1 MSDFNYLLSVELFE
15 SCLKEQQAVLEDFY
29 RKARELLRNSGVA
42 VKPMPEAWK
51 TFRHNYFS
59 VLFIAVFR
67 VLGLPGDRRR
77 FYARINHCLRS
88 WVTAC
93 DNLLDHELKELIQTD
108 LPQDAYVFKSVHTLL
123 LTDRIFFSLL
133 MDAADEGLIAA
144 GDIAPLLNVS
154 LAAISES
161 GREEAEEENGV
172 AETLSPGEMLASI
185 HRLKTG
191 HLFAAPLSAPL
202 KLNHLQRSDR
212 RVQQARQGLI
222 RFGTG
227 CQILDDISDLGMDLY
242 YRKHNYLAAAIVHGD
257 AADEKRRL
265 AALCAEGPSPD
276 LITRAALYERFP
288 KSAEQAMHKALAV
301 LHEALDL
308 LTGCGLPL
316 TGAARDTF
324 VDILVQLF
332 QDPDRLA
339 GIRIPA

>member
-1 MSDFNYLLSVELFE
+1 MSDFNYLLSVKLFKT
-15 SCLKEQQAVLEDFY
+15 CLEEQQAVLKDFWL
-29 RKARELLRNSGVA
+29 KARELLRESGVA
-42 VKPMPEAWK
+42 ARPIPAAWK
-51 TFRHNYFS
+51 TLRHNYFS
-59 VLFIAVFR
+59 VLFIAVFHT
-67 VLGLPGDRRR
+67 LGLSAEQRR

-93 DNLLDHELKELIQTD
+93 DNLLDHELKELISTD

-133 MDAADEGLIAA
+133 MDALEAGLITAD
-144 GDIAPLLNVS
+144 DITPLLNVS

-172 AETLSPGEMLASI
+172 AETLSPEEILQSV

-191 HLFAAPLSAPL
+191 ALFAAPLSAPL
-202 KLNHLQRSDR
+202 KLGHLQLSDQ
-212 RVQQARQGLI
+212 RVQLARQGLI
-222 RFGTG
+222 RFGIG
-227 CQILDDISDLGMDLY
+227 CQILDDISDLGMDLF
-242 YRKHNYLAAAIVHGD
+242 YRKHNYLASTIVHGGMS
-257 AADEKRRL
+257 DEQRRL
-265 AALCAEGPSPD
+265 AALRTEDMSPD
-276 LITRAALYERFP
+276 LIRRVALYKRFP
-288 KSAEQAMHKALAV
+288 ESAAQAMQRALAV

-308 LTGCGLPL
+308 LAACGLPL
-316 TGAARDTF
+316 SGAARDTF